1 MTATRVVAAV
11 SLVSVFCLP
20 ATSQAQTGMPPVS
33 FAPAPAALSADPGHR
48 EIPAWGDLFK
58 PVAGDFK
65 RLASGRNLALI
76 GMGTAGALGSHAAFD
91 ARVAARP
98 WGTGAVEESLEPGRF
113 VGDFMV
119 QAGGALATYAVGRL
133 TNNSR
138 VAVIGAELF
147 RAQLVA
153 QATTQALK
161 ISTRRIRPD
170 GTTLSFPSGHT
181 SAAFA
186 TAAVLQS
193 ELGWKAGVPAFAVAA
208 WVGASRMQADRH
220 YFSDVV
226 AGATI
231 GLLAGRSVTFGHGRG
246 RFTVRPSILPGG
258 AGITIGRD

>member
-1 MTATRVVAAV
+1 MTATRLVAAV

-20 ATSQAQTGMPPVS
+20 GTTQAQTGVQPAS
-33 FAPAPAALSADPGHR
+33 FAPPAALSAEPGVR
-48 EIPAWGDLFK
+48 DIPGWGDLFK
-58 PVAGDFK
+58 PLPADFR
-65 RLASGRNLALI
+65 RLATGRNLALVS
-76 GMGTAGALGSHAAFD
+76 MGAAGALGSHAFD

-98 WGTGAVEESLEPGRF
+98 WGTGAVEESLEPGRL
-113 VGDFMV
+113 VGDFMM
-119 QAGGALATYAVGRL
+119 QAGGAIATYAVGRL
-133 TNNSR
+133 ANKPR

-161 ISTRRIRPD
+161 ISTRRLRPD
-170 GTTLSFPSGHT
+170 GTRLSFPSGHT

-246 RFTVRPSILPGG
+246 RFTLRPSVLPGG

>member
-11 SLVSVFCLP
+11 CLVSVFCLP
-20 ATSQAQTGMPPVS
+20 GTVQAQTGGPPAS
-33 FAPAPAALSADPGHR
+33 FATSPAVLAERGSRDVPG
-48 EIPAWGDLFK
+48 WGDLFK
-58 PVAGDFK
+58 PIPADF
-65 RLASGRNLALI
+65 RRMAASRNLALA
-76 GMGTAGALGSHAAFD
+76 GMGVAGALGSHAFD

-98 WGTGAVEESLEPGRF
+98 WGTGAVEESLEPGRL
-113 VGDFMV
+113 VGDFMM
-119 QAGGALATYAVGRL
+119 QAGGAIATYAVGRL
-133 TNNSR
+133 VNKPR

-153 QATTQALK
+153 QSTTQVLK

-170 GTTLSFPSGHT
+170 GTRLSFPSGHT

-208 WVGASRMQADRH
+208 WVGVSRMQADRH

-226 AGATI
+226 AGATV
-231 GLLAGRSVTFGHGRG
+231 GLLAGRSVTFGHGNG
-246 RFTVRPSILPGG
+246 RFTLRPSLIPGG